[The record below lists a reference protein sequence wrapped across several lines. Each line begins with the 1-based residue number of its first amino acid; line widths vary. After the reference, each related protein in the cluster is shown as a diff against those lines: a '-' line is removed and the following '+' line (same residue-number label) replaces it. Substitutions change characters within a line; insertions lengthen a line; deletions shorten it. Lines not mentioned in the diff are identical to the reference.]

1 MNKFKKFVAT
11 ALKGLARMAGG
22 VANAAV
28 YGASAY
34 GFASTPKESGY
45 AAVVTFV
52 ASVIALAVA
61 VGISFALGFMGNRK

>member
-1 MNKFKKFVAT
+1 MNKFKKFATT

-22 VANAAV
+22 VVNAAV
-28 YGASAY
+28 YCASAF
-34 GFASTPKESGY
+34 GFASTPAESGY

-61 VGISFALGFMGNRK
+61 VGISFALGFLESHK